1 VVGWSCTR
9 GREQHGLVYAG
20 FAAAHS
26 RNPGQFRKV
35 TSASLAV
42 ILVGAFWS
50 KATGAYLLHDFAAA
64 QAAWPASM
72 QGEFSTGFSTE
83 TVDSFRAG

>member
-1 VVGWSCTR
+1 
-9 GREQHGLVYAG
+9 
-20 FAAAHS
+20 
-26 RNPGQFRKV
+26 
-35 TSASLAV
+35 V